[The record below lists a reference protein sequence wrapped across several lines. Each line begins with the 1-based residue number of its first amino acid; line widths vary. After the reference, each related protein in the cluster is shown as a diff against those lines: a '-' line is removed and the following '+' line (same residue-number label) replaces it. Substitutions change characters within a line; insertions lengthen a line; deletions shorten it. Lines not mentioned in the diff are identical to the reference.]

1 MENNNL
7 MTIQTNS
14 LTRSYVEQY
23 FTDFCSMFE
32 ITGDG
37 SLRSNIAK
45 LESIQEWFNRSYVFM
60 SLIAGVPLFPIEFNK
75 LEQNNKHILLLH
87 VYAVSYTVLLRVC
100 FILNRSVPEQYRPTI
115 LVEDDGDYEEE
126 SSKFEN

>member
-7 MTIQTNS
+7 MIIQTNS
-14 LTRSYVEQY
+14 VTQSYVEQY

-37 SLRSNIAK
+37 SLRSNKAK
-45 LESIQEWFNRSYVFM
+45 LESIQEWFNRSYVLI
-60 SLIAGVPLFPIEFNK
+60 SLLAGVPLFPIEFNE
-75 LEQNNKHILLLH
+75 LEQNNKQILLH

-115 LVEDDGDYEEE
+115 LVEDEEFNEVE
-126 SSKFEN
+126 SKSDN

>member
-14 LTRSYVEQY
+14 VTQSYVEQY

-37 SLRSNIAK
+37 SLRSNKAK
-45 LESIQEWFNRSYVFM
+45 LESIQEWFNRSYVLI
-60 SLIAGVPLFPIEFNK
+60 SLIAGVPLFPIEFNE
-75 LEQNNKHILLLH
+75 LEQNNKQILLH

-100 FILNRSVPEQYRPTI
+100 FILNRSVPEHYRPTI
-115 LVEDDGDYEEE
+115 LVEDEEFNEVE
-126 SSKFEN
+126 SKSDN